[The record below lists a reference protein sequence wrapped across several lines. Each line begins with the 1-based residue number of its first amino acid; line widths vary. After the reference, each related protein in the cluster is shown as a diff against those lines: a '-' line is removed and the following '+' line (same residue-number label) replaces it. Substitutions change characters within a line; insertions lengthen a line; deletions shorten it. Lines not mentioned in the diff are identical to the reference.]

1 MLILRRGVNKPGG
14 GGSGKRH
21 RTPLPSWPMMPIII
35 LENLLKFLFAAQIRS
50 QIRSQM
56 DYGDHNEDSPA
67 HLAMSIVRGNIL
79 KPCFSKNNSHD
90 HSQIPE
96 VGIQDI
102 LGHFAAI
109 PVGNF
114 RLSLTKIPTTE
125 TLLVIDLCFVVET
138 LKSIREAGWYGYE
151 LQQGRDHDFCCFC

>member
-1 MLILRRGVNKPGG
+1 
-14 GGSGKRH
+14 
-21 RTPLPSWPMMPIII
+21 
-35 LENLLKFLFAAQIRS
+35 
-50 QIRSQM
+50 M

-79 KPCFSKNNSHD
+79 KPCFSKSNFHD

-102 LGHFAAI
+102 HFAAI

-114 RLSLTKIPTTE
+114 RLSLTKIPTME
-125 TLLVIDLCFVVET
+125 TPLVIDLCFVVET
-138 LKSIREAGWYGYE
+138 LKSIREAG
-151 LQQGRDHDFCCFC
+151 